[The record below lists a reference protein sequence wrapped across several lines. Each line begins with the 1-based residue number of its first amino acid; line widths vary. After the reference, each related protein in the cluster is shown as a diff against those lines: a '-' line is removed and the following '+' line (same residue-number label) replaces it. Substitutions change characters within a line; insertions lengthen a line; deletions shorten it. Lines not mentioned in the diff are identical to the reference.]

1 MDAACLIFAYH
12 TALMVTFSPGVKSWG
27 TNSQWQL
34 LLSSTMSSP
43 GRLASK
49 KHNTDSRTLE
59 LVHKPPKPS
68 KNLNLAELQPLTR
81 LTSSVPHQTGQCNA
95 IFIKLRDG
103 HHGESKT
110 TVAQRITKPYSDP
123 KNTFRHLNS
132 YTEYTSLNQIIKY
145 QIKCYWNWT
154 C

>member
-59 LVHKPPKPS
+59 LVHKPPKPPKTS
-68 KNLNLAELQPLTR
+68 S

-95 IFIKLRDG
+95 VFIKLRDG
-103 HHGESKT
+103 HHGESEGQSHTVT
-110 TVAQRITKPYSDP
+110 TKHIWTQFNWIYITESD
-123 KNTFRHLNS
+123 NTISNQVLCKLNM
-132 YTEYTSLNQIIKY
+132 LNKLV
-145 QIKCYWNWT
+145 
-154 C
+154 